1 MSLDPKLRKLLRIG
15 LIGCGAATAV
25 SSAVGIYATYRLI
38 EPADAESL
46 GITRGEFVRTYVVLL
61 VIGAAMA
68 LFGWRMK
75 GGVSR

>member
-1 MSLDPKLRKLLRIG
+1 MSLDPRLRKFLRIG
-15 LIGCGAATAV
+15 LIGCGAATVMSAAV
-25 SSAVGIYATYRLI
+25 SIYATYQLI

-68 LFGWRMK
+68 IVGWRMK
-75 GGVSR
+75 NPEPK

>member
-1 MSLDPKLRKLLRIG
+1 MS
-15 LIGCGAATAV
+15 AAV
-25 SSAVGIYATYRLI
+25 SIYATYQLI

-68 LFGWRMK
+68 IVGWRMK
-75 GGVSR
+75 NPGPK

>member
-1 MSLDPKLRKLLRIG
+1 MSLDPRLRKLLRIG
-15 LIGCGAATAV
+15 LIGGGAATV
-25 SSAVGIYATYRLI
+25 MSSAVSIYATYQLI

-68 LFGWRMK
+68 VVGWRLK
-75 GGVSR
+75 NPGPK